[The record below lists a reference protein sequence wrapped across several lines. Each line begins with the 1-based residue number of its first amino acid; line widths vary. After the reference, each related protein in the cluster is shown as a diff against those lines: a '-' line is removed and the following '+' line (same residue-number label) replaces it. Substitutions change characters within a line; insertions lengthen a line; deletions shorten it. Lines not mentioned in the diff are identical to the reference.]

1 MYSSP
6 KIAHMGPKRLKVTQK
21 LGQSQKAELKR
32 TWKIKFV
39 QLHKENQKQAFNLVT
54 QTQK

>member
-1 MYSSP
+1 M
-6 KIAHMGPKRLKVTQK
+6 TQE
-21 LGQSQKAELKR
+21 LGQNKKAELKR